1 MIIDEMSG
9 SYRAKIDAFERGLQA
24 KRELADRSLELDMAL
39 LRVLRD
45 VNLEFANWLVE
56 SAERQQKAPKEL
68 LNEILTLALQA
79 KQ

>member
-24 KRELADRSLELDMAL
+24 K
-39 LRVLRD
+39 
-45 VNLEFANWLVE
+45 NLEFANWLVE